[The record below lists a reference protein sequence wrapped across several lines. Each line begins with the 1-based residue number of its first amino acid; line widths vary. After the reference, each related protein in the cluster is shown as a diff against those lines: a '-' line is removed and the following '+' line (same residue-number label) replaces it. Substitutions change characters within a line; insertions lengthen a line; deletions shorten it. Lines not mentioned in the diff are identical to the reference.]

1 MKCECVAR
9 VEKELAAKFAKDLN
23 IDVEQVT
30 AECQSAGFTVQDNTL
45 TVALRSDFRIT
56 ADAKGYRR
64 GKTVPMIA
72 AFCPFCGSPTGVK
85 KES

>member
-45 TVALRSDFRIT
+45 
-56 ADAKGYRR
+56 KGYRR